1 MAERTDHDERMLVT
15 ILTEKGRID
24 AEVYPRLAPIT
35 VANFLALVDGKYY
48 DGGVFYRVVR
58 EDNQGE
64 NPVHIEVIQGGR
76 GPGAYEPNYKPP
88 FHPIT
93 HETTYVSG
101 LLHIDGTL
109 SMARTAPGT
118 ATTEIFICIGNQPEL
133 DFGGKRNPDGQGFA
147 AFGQVVQGMDVVHKI
162 QNGDTLKTP
171 CTTTG
176 MQSIYSQMLSSPVKI
191 HEARRV

>member
-1 MAERTDHDERMLVT
+1 MQFNCCFVQNMDSVHPHKCYL
-15 ILTEKGRID
+15 
-24 AEVYPRLAPIT
+24 P
-35 VANFLALVDGKYY
+35 NFAG
-48 DGGVFYRVVR
+48 FIMSR
-58 EDNQGE
+58 
-64 NPVHIEVIQGGR
+64 NPYLNNLPGQGGR

-133 DFGGKRNPDGQGFA
+133 DFGGKRNPDGQ
-147 AFGQVVQGMDVVHKI
+147 VCI
-162 QNGDTLKTP
+162 IP
-171 CTTTG
+171 
-176 MQSIYSQMLSSPVKI
+176 
-191 HEARRV
+191 